1 MDNYVSR
8 ENAEMTRKAETT
20 KADLNRT
27 QSECVY
33 RDQGPHDS
41 HGDNSEY
48 PQKRRNGSF
57 PSGSTPTSQCI
68 RKNRCET
75 LPGSL

>member
-33 RDQGPHDS
+33 RDQGPHDN
-41 HGDNSEY
+41 HGDITV
-48 PQKRRNGSF
+48 
-57 PSGSTPTSQCI
+57 STHKEGETALSLVDQHQAH
-68 RKNRCET
+68 KCET